1 LTTKGWQAP
10 LRAIARGAFLSAAHE
25 AISKEAIMKLTP
37 ALVQRTLGQFEARV
51 LPDDHPV
58 VPELNKL
65 FGDHTFFLDGDG
77 LHIVEPAELTA
88 RGAKVGRVVKLAS
101 WHDANRT
108 SLAPHRPQPTD
119 VVVDLKTAA

>member
-1 LTTKGWQAP
+1 LTTKGWQALP
-10 LRAIARGAFLSAAHE
+10 RAIACWAFLSAAHG
-25 AISKEAIMKLTP
+25 AISKEDIMKLTP
-37 ALVQRTLGQFEARV
+37 TLVERTLGQFDARV
-51 LPDDHPV
+51 VPDDHPV
-58 VPELNKL
+58 VPELNNL

-88 RGAKVGRVVKLAS
+88 LGAKVGRVVKLAS

-119 VVVDLKTAA
+119 VFVDLKAAA